1 MRVRPTSRWAF
12 AAAHLGASGSAT
24 GYARAVPD
32 PSIRAR
38 IAHALAGLVALAA
51 AVPVVRA
58 LTAAMLERRTYNGDL
73 EWMEG
78 AMLVSAQR
86 VRDGLPIYG
95 PPADDYIPFIYPPL
109 HAWLLGTL
117 GHVLPL
123 GYELGRTVSIVCT
136 VIAAAALVFGALRA
150 GAGWLLSL
158 ACVGLFASAW
168 VAGGTF
174 YDLVRTD
181 SLSLAIASWAL
192 VLGAERSRGATVA
205 SGLLLALAFTA
216 KQHVALLGLP
226 MLISIGRAHG
236 RRRALQ
242 FAAASAG
249 PALLFVAG
257 MSIAT
262 AGSFLNWVVL
272 VPGAHGQVLSRAFPG
287 APKEVWAALPIT
299 TTAVLLAL
307 PLWVRRPYWGG
318 VALTTLIIVAFM
330 RGHTGG
336 FLNVLIPAFWVGSM
350 LPAVAAGASSARPA
364 VLPWARAAGALVVA
378 AQLVNFQVDRE
389 RFSTALERGASVPE
403 AWRKAERQLRR
414 FVPTDSDRVAVA
426 RLVEK
431 IAALDGR
438 VLIPHA
444 PWYAVLAGKQPSFA
458 LIALW
463 DIDHERG
470 YYRPQVEE
478 IDAAITTGFDWAI
491 LPNDKLGHGLK
502 KAFTRSR
509 TEKITASSTRAG
521 WTVRLREVWER
532 APAGEAEPD
541 AVPEPEAA
549 AVELEGAEPE
559 PGAP

>member
-1 MRVRPTSRWAF
+1 MRVRPTSGWAF
-12 AAAHLGASGSAT
+12 AAAHLGAAGGAA
-24 GYARAVPD
+24 GYARTVPG

-38 IAHALAGLVALAA
+38 IAEAVAGVLALAA
-51 AVPVVRA
+51 AVPVVRSLA
-58 LTAAMLERRTYNGDL
+58 AAMAERRTYNGDL

-78 AMLVSAQR
+78 AMLVSALR
-86 VRDGLPIYG
+86 VREGLPLYG

-109 HAWLLGTL
+109 YAWLLGTL
-117 GHVLPL
+117 GHVVPL

-136 VIAAAALVFGALRA
+136 VIAAAALVFGAVRA

-158 ACVGLFASAW
+158 ASVGLFASAW

-226 MLISIGRAHG
+226 MLLAIGRAHG
-236 RRRALQ
+236 RQRALQ

-257 MSIAT
+257 MSIT
-262 AGSFLNWVVL
+262 TGGTFLNWVLL
-272 VPGAHGQVLSRAFPG
+272 VPGSHGQVLSRAFPG
-287 APKEVWAALPIT
+287 APREVWAALPVT

-307 PLWVRRPYWGG
+307 PVWGRRPYWAG
-318 VALTTLIIVAFM
+318 VALTTLVIVALM

-336 FLNVLIPAFWVGSM
+336 FLNVLIPAFWVGSL
-350 LPAVAAGASSARPA
+350 LPSVAAGAFSARPGA
-364 VLPWARAAGALVVA
+364 LPWARAAAALLVA
-378 AQLVNFQVDRE
+378 AQLVSFQVDRE
-389 RFSTALERGASVPE
+389 RFATALEQGASLP
-403 AWRKAERQLRR
+403 AAYQKAERQLNR

-431 IAALDGR
+431 LAALEGR

-444 PWYAVLAGKQPSFA
+444 PWYAVLAGKEPTFA

-470 YYRPQVEE
+470 HYRPHVKE
-478 IDAAITTGFDWAI
+478 IDAAIATDFDWAI

-502 KAFTRSR
+502 KSFARSR
-509 TEKITASSTRAG
+509 TERITATSTRAG

-532 APAGEAEPD
+532 APEDAPAEAAPEPPGTELPD
-541 AVPEPEAA
+541 A
-549 AVELEGAEPE
+549 AEPE
-559 PGAP
+559 PAAP